1 MGKLMEVVDFV
12 DYSENAIKVEKL
24 LAELKNL
31 LLNRRF
37 QEAVELC
44 PLLSTEVRLLNNSI
58 KIAHENDEQYKLV
71 VQQPKNIPAMPTQ
84 VLPS

>member
-58 KIAHENDEQYKLV
+58 KIAHENDEQYQLV
-71 VQQPKNIPAMPTQ
+71 VQQPKDISTMPT
-84 VLPS
+84 

>member
-1 MGKLMEVVDFV
+1 MEVVDFI

-58 KIAHENDEQYKLV
+58 KIAHENNEQYQLV
-71 VQQPKNIPAMPTQ
+71 VQQSQNIPAVST
-84 VLPS
+84 

>member
-1 MGKLMEVVDFV
+1 MEVVDFI

-24 LAELKNL
+24 LAQLKNL

-58 KIAHENDEQYKLV
+58 KIAHENDEQYQLV
-71 VQQPKNIPAMPTQ
+71 VQQPKNISTMST
-84 VLPS
+84 

>member
-1 MGKLMEVVDFV
+1 MEVVDYI
-12 DYSENAIKVEKL
+12 DYSENMLKVEKL
-24 LAELKNL
+24 LAQLQNL

-58 KIAHENDEQYKLV
+58 KIDHDNDEQYQLV
-71 VQQPKNIPAMPTQ
+71 VQQPKNISAVST
-84 VLPS
+84 

>member
-1 MGKLMEVVDFV
+1 MEVVDFI

-44 PLLSTEVRLLNNSI
+44 PLLTTEVRLLNNSI
-58 KIAHENDEQYKLV
+58 KIAHENDEQYQLV
-71 VQQPKNIPAMPTQ
+71 VQQPQNISTMPT
-84 VLPS
+84 

>member
-1 MGKLMEVVDFV
+1 MEVVDFV

-58 KIAHENDEQYKLV
+58 KIAHENNEQYQLV
-71 VQQPKNIPAMPTQ
+71 VQQPQNIPAMPT
-84 VLPS
+84 

>member
-1 MGKLMEVVDFV
+1 MEVVDFV

-58 KIAHENDEQYKLV
+58 KIAHENNEQYQLV
-71 VQQPKNIPAMPTQ
+71 VQQSQNISAVST
-84 VLPS
+84 

>member
-1 MGKLMEVVDFV
+1 MEVVDFV

-58 KIAHENDEQYKLV
+58 KIAHENNEQYQFV
-71 VQQPKNIPAMPTQ
+71 VQQSQNIST
-84 VLPS
+84 VST

>member
-1 MGKLMEVVDFV
+1 MEVVDSI
-12 DYSENAIKVEKL
+12 DYSENMLKVEKL
-24 LAELKNL
+24 LAQLQNL

-58 KIAHENDEQYKLV
+58 KITHENNEQYQLV
-71 VQQPKNIPAMPTQ
+71 IQQPKDIPTMPT
-84 VLPS
+84 

>member
-1 MGKLMEVVDFV
+1 MEVVDFV
-12 DYSENAIKVEKL
+12 DYSENAIRVEKL

-44 PLLSTEVRLLNNSI
+44 PMLSTEVRLLNNSI
-58 KIAHENDEQYKLV
+58 KIAHENDEQYQLV
-71 VQQPKNIPAMPTQ
+71 VQQSQNIST
-84 VLPS
+84 VST

>member
-1 MGKLMEVVDFV
+1 MEVVDFI

-58 KIAHENDEQYKLV
+58 KIAHENDEQYQLV
-71 VQQPKNIPAMPTQ
+71 VQQSQNIPAVST
-84 VLPS
+84 

>member
-58 KIAHENDEQYKLV
+58 KIAHENDEQYQLV
-71 VQQPKNIPAMPTQ
+71 VQQSQNISAMPT
-84 VLPS
+84 

>member
-1 MGKLMEVVDFV
+1 MEVVDFI

-58 KIAHENDEQYKLV
+58 KIAHENNEQYQLV
-71 VQQPKNIPAMPTQ
+71 VQQSQNISAMPT
-84 VLPS
+84 

>member
-1 MGKLMEVVDFV
+1 MEVVDFI

-58 KIAHENDEQYKLV
+58 KIAHENDEQYQLV
-71 VQQPKNIPAMPTQ
+71 VQQPKNISTMPT
-84 VLPS
+84 

>member
-1 MGKLMEVVDFV
+1 MEVVDFI

-58 KIAHENDEQYKLV
+58 KIAHENNEQYQLV
-71 VQQPKNIPAMPTQ
+71 VQQPKNISAMPT
-84 VLPS
+84 

>member
-1 MGKLMEVVDFV
+1 MGKLMEVVDFI

-58 KIAHENDEQYKLV
+58 KIAHENNEQYQLV
-71 VQQPKNIPAMPTQ
+71 VQQSQNISAVST
-84 VLPS
+84 

>member
-1 MGKLMEVVDFV
+1 MGKLMEVVDFI

-58 KIAHENDEQYKLV
+58 KIAHENDEQYQLV
-71 VQQPKNIPAMPTQ
+71 VQQPKNISTMPT
-84 VLPS
+84 

>member
-1 MGKLMEVVDFV
+1 MEVVDFI

-58 KIAHENDEQYKLV
+58 KIAHENDEQYQLV
-71 VQQPKNIPAMPTQ
+71 VQQSQNIST
-84 VLPS
+84 VST

>member
-1 MGKLMEVVDFV
+1 MEKLMEVVDFV

-58 KIAHENDEQYKLV
+58 KIAHENDEQYQLV
-71 VQQPKNIPAMPTQ
+71 VQQPKNISAVST
-84 VLPS
+84 

>member
-1 MGKLMEVVDFV
+1 MGKLMEVVDFI

-58 KIAHENDEQYKLV
+58 KIAHENDEQYQLV
-71 VQQPKNIPAMPTQ
+71 VQQSQNIPAVST
-84 VLPS
+84 

>member
-1 MGKLMEVVDFV
+1 MGKLMEVVDFI

-71 VQQPKNIPAMPTQ
+71 VQQPKNISAVST
-84 VLPS
+84 

>member
-1 MGKLMEVVDFV
+1 MEVVDFV

-71 VQQPKNIPAMPTQ
+71 VQQSQNISAMPT
-84 VLPS
+84 

>member
-58 KIAHENDEQYKLV
+58 KIAHENNEQYQLV
-71 VQQPKNIPAMPTQ
+71 VQQSQNISAVST
-84 VLPS
+84 

>member
-24 LAELKNL
+24 LAQLKNL

-58 KIAHENDEQYKLV
+58 KIAHENDEQYQLV
-71 VQQPKNIPAMPTQ
+71 VQQSQNISAVST
-84 VLPS
+84 

>member
-1 MGKLMEVVDFV
+1 MEVVDFV
-12 DYSENAIKVEKL
+12 DYSENVIRVEKL

-58 KIAHENDEQYKLV
+58 KIAHENNEQYQLV
-71 VQQPKNIPAMPTQ
+71 VQQPQNIST
-84 VLPS
+84 VST

>member
-1 MGKLMEVVDFV
+1 MGKLMEVVDFI

-58 KIAHENDEQYKLV
+58 KIAHENDEQYQLV
-71 VQQPKNIPAMPTQ
+71 VQQSQNISAVST
-84 VLPS
+84 

>member
-1 MGKLMEVVDFV
+1 MEVVDFV

-58 KIAHENDEQYKLV
+58 KIAHENDEQYQLV
-71 VQQPKNIPAMPTQ
+71 VQQPKNISAMPT
-84 VLPS
+84 

>member
-1 MGKLMEVVDFV
+1 MEVVDFV

-58 KIAHENDEQYKLV
+58 KIAHENNEQYQLV
-71 VQQPKNIPAMPTQ
+71 VQQSQNIPAMPT
-84 VLPS
+84 

>member
-1 MGKLMEVVDFV
+1 VKQGMEKLMEVVDFV

-24 LAELKNL
+24 LAQLKNL

-44 PLLSTEVRLLNNSI
+44 PLLTTEVRLLNNSI
-58 KIAHENDEQYKLV
+58 KIAHENDEQYQLV
-71 VQQPKNIPAMPTQ
+71 VQQPKNISTMPT
-84 VLPS
+84 

>member
-1 MGKLMEVVDFV
+1 MEVVDFV
-12 DYSENAIKVEKL
+12 DYSENAIRVEKL

-44 PLLSTEVRLLNNSI
+44 PMLSTEVRLLNNSI
-58 KIAHENDEQYKLV
+58 KIAHENDEQYQLV
-71 VQQPKNIPAMPTQ
+71 VQQSQNIPAVST
-84 VLPS
+84 

>member
-58 KIAHENDEQYKLV
+58 KIAHENDEQYQLV
-71 VQQPKNIPAMPTQ
+71 VQQPKNISAMPT
-84 VLPS
+84 

>member
-1 MGKLMEVVDFV
+1 MEVVDYI
-12 DYSENAIKVEKL
+12 DHSENMLKVEKL
-24 LAELKNL
+24 LAQLQNL

-58 KIAHENDEQYKLV
+58 KITHENNEQYQLV
-71 VQQPKNIPAMPTQ
+71 IQQPKDIPTMPT
-84 VLPS
+84 

>member
-58 KIAHENDEQYKLV
+58 KIAHENDEQYQLV
-71 VQQPKNIPAMPTQ
+71 VQQPKNISTMPT
-84 VLPS
+84 

>member
-1 MGKLMEVVDFV
+1 MEVVDFI

-58 KIAHENDEQYKLV
+58 KIAHENDEQYQLV
-71 VQQPKNIPAMPTQ
+71 VQQSQNISTMST
-84 VLPS
+84 

>member
-44 PLLSTEVRLLNNSI
+44 PLLTTEVRLLNNSI
-58 KIAHENDEQYKLV
+58 KIAHENDEQYQLV
-71 VQQPKNIPAMPTQ
+71 VQQPKNISTMPT
-84 VLPS
+84 

>member
-1 MGKLMEVVDFV
+1 MEVVDFV

-24 LAELKNL
+24 LAQLKNL

-58 KIAHENDEQYKLV
+58 KIAHENNEQYQLV
-71 VQQPKNIPAMPTQ
+71 VQQPKNISAMPT
-84 VLPS
+84 

>member
-1 MGKLMEVVDFV
+1 MGKLMEVVDFI

-58 KIAHENDEQYKLV
+58 KIAHENDEQYQLV
-71 VQQPKNIPAMPTQ
+71 VQQSQNIST
-84 VLPS
+84 VST

>member
-12 DYSENAIKVEKL
+12 DYSENTIKVEKL

-58 KIAHENDEQYKLV
+58 KIAHENDEQYQLV
-71 VQQPKNIPAMPTQ
+71 VQQPKNISAVST
-84 VLPS
+84 